1 MTYAEWAEYV
11 REAIAILHDRLPS
24 PRFAVTGEITE
35 VRGRWLV
42 GLIASICI
50 EEQSVGP
57 HGPRVNV
64 VRLTGRHGLSAWDSS
79 GPLQIDTPEDWAL
92 LAGLMLR
99 WGVYGA
105 RSAYSRE
112 KSAAMGERGALM
124 TEEDGA

>member
-1 MTYAEWAEYV
+1 MNREEWAEYV

-24 PRFAVTGEITE
+24 PRFTVTGELTE

-50 EEQSVGP
+50 EEQSVSM

-64 VRLTGRHGLSAWDSS
+64 VRLTGRHGLDTWDSS
-79 GPLQIDTPEDWAL
+79 GPLRIDGQDDWEL
-92 LAGLMLR
+92 LSGLMLR
-99 WGVYGA
+99 CGVYGA
-105 RSAYSRE
+105 RSAYAHERA
-112 KSAAMGERGALM
+112 AAMGERGALM